1 MTLNNDFGSSE
12 YHKPKGIYCHECKE
26 YTQSIEPILIRR
38 YNKQTFAI
46 VTVCK
51 KCDNTKQCSMSDD
64 FYEQFPLYYF
74 DLKLSKF
81 YINEIKD
88 KNGIKHK
95 LEKDL
100 FYLINEPLS
109 RSY

>member
-1 MTLNNDFGSSE
+1 MFN
-12 YHKPKGIYCHECKE
+12 
-26 YTQSIEPILIRR
+26 
-38 YNKQTFAI
+38 
-46 VTVCK
+46 
-51 KCDNTKQCSMSDD
+51 D
-64 FYEQFPLYYF
+64 FYEKFPLYYF

-81 YINEIKD
+81 YIDEIKD

-100 FYLINEPLS
+100 FYLLNELLS

>member
-1 MTLNNDFGSSE
+1 
-12 YHKPKGIYCHECKE
+12 
-26 YTQSIEPILIRR
+26 
-38 YNKQTFAI
+38 
-46 VTVCK
+46 
-51 KCDNTKQCSMSDD
+51 MSDD
-64 FYEQFPLYYF
+64 LYEIFPLYYC

-95 LEKDL
+95 LENDL
-100 FYLINEPLS
+100 FYIKNEPLS